1 MSPTLDQVIDMKEA
15 NLINL
20 DGSHTSNMFSDKML
34 PPIYNTGN
42 PNALI
47 GSQTSQQAIQGYIPT
62 HLGGKSKKNNNRR
75 SRGKSMK
82 RVKLG
87 GLPLMLVGNRKR
99 IIHNKKSSSNRNH
112 TLKRIV
118 NRKTKY
124 GGNFLLGG
132 KSNKSTHKR
141 NVRHYKKNAPLLK
154 QNYYLNRRR
163 SIKPFKKTNKKRG
176 YLH

>member
-62 HLGGKSKKNNNRR
+62 HLGGKSKKNNIRR
-75 SRGKSMK
+75 SRNKSMK
-82 RVKLG
+82 RGKLG
-87 GLPLMLVGNRKR
+87 GFPMMLEGNRKR
-99 IIHNKKSSSNRNH
+99 TSYNKNSSHNRNH
-112 TLKRIV
+112 TLKHIV

-124 GGNFLLGG
+124 GGYVLGG
-132 KSNKSTHKR
+132 KGNKSTHKR